1 MMTRRLFI
9 LGTSSAVAAL
19 AIGGQSKQGR
29 AESEWPFPDDTAWLQ
44 TALDR
49 GGHVTLN
56 NGQVYRVS
64 ARTGE
69 RAALRIGSDTYLDLR
84 GATLEL
90 APNQRCAM
98 IAQRSD
104 VGRIRN
110 VRIGNGVIV
119 GNGTRQPADYR
130 PGIGITPTL
139 YLMGCDGL
147 ELQNLEMR
155 DTYMY
160 ALYAQGDGGVI
171 DNLSIE
177 NAIGGGVHLDG
188 ARWHIDN
195 VKVHNVTFF
204 ERVNCQ
210 GNPFIVSLRDSK
222 IGSVYCKNYGFGIK
236 FQDGCENITVDSIE
250 AIGGPNNNDYL
261 VKIQGRKDEANNR
274 PNRNIRIGNIIARNG
289 PYSGLYIYFSEG
301 VNIASYRGENNGRS
315 YTLNTKNRA
324 DVLIRD
330 SDNIHFGTLRAAG
343 FPRHGLWL
351 HHKTGRVSADL
362 LELQAAGN
370 SNANPVVI
378 RSGTAVLGG
387 TEYRPKDR

>member
-9 LGTSSAVAAL
+9 LGTGSAVAAL
-19 AIGGQSKQGR
+19 AIGCQSKQGR
-29 AESEWPFPDDTAWLQ
+29 TESEWPFPDDTAWLQ

-56 NGQVYRVS
+56 HGQVYRVS
-64 ARTGE
+64 ARPGE
-69 RAALRIGSDTYLDLR
+69 RAALRIGSDTYLDLG

-119 GNGTRQPADYR
+119 GNGTRQPVDFR
-130 PGIGITPTL
+130 SNIGITPTL

-147 ELQNLEMR
+147 ELRNLEMR

-160 ALYAQGDGGVI
+160 AVYARGDGGVI

-177 NAIGGGVHLDG
+177 NAIGGGVHLNG

-222 IGSVYCKNYGFGIK
+222 IGSIYCKNYGFGVK

-261 VKIQGRKDEANNR
+261 VKIQGKKGKAKNL

-289 PYSGLYIYFSEG
+289 PYSGLYIYYSEG

-315 YTLNTKNRA
+315 YILDVKNRA
-324 DVLIRD
+324 DVLIID
-330 SDNIHFGTLRAAG
+330 SDNIHFGKLRATG
-343 FPRHGLWL
+343 FPTHGLWL
-351 HHKTGRVSADL
+351 HDKTGRVSADL
-362 LELQAAGN
+362 LELQAAGS

-378 RSGTAVLGG
+378 FSGTAVLGG